1 MPLELIFGGAHWSPK
16 FLSLNLHLILHLLG
30 AFGLGILMGYER
42 AFRGRAAGMR
52 TYGFVCM
59 ASAALTI
66 MMAFPEAWFGGKS
79 VWGFADPSRVIQGI
93 VTGLGFLGAGVIM
106 KDTNNNIRGLS
117 TAGSLWV
124 ASAVGV
130 FVGLG
135 FYLAAITMAIVTT
148 LSLAGVS
155 MLQNW
160 LPANLTLNVKVTLAH
175 GCTMCE
181 QGISDALKNQGFS
194 LQSSNIAINWNASGV
209 EWQFPVTTDNQ
220 NATVFS
226 QKIMVALSSLPGVL
240 EFHVTPSR
248 N

>member
-1 MPLELIFGGAHWSPK
+1 MLHDLVIGGSYWSHK
-16 FLSLNLHLILHLLG
+16 FVLLNLHIVLHVLG
-30 AFGLGILMGYER
+30 AFALGILMGYER

-66 MMAFPEAWFGGKS
+66 MMAHPEAWFGGKS

-135 FYLAAITMAIVTT
+135 FYVAAIAMALITT
-148 LSLAGVS
+148 LSLAGVG
-155 MLQNW
+155 MLQHW
-160 LPANLTLNVKVTLAH
+160 LPANLTLNVKVTLQH
-175 GCTMCE
+175 GCTLCE
-181 QGISDALKNQGFS
+181 ATISETLKRHGFTLQAANIS
-194 LQSSNIAINWNASGV
+194 LSWTAEGV

-220 NATVFS
+220 HAATFAK
-226 QKIMVALSSLPGVL
+226 KILIALKELPGVTA
-240 EFHVTPSR
+240 FQVSPSR